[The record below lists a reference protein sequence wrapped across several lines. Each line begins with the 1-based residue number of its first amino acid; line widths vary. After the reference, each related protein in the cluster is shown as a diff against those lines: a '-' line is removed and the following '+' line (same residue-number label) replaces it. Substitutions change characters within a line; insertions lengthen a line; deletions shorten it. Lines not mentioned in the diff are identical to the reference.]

1 MNPQDA
7 VVLLGALGVFFGLL
21 GGGAKW
27 LLGHID
33 AKAKESAQR
42 EEEARNA
49 LSERLQQEIASLR
62 ADLTAVQKE
71 KSLYLR
77 RIYHLEH
84 FIHAYPNIEIPPMN
98 DWPPA

>member
-1 MNPQDA
+1 M
-7 VVLLGALGVFFGLL
+7 VLLLGALGMFFGVM

-33 AKAKESAQR
+33 ARAQESAQR
-42 EEEARNA
+42 EELARDA
-49 LSERLQQEIASLR
+49 LSHRLQDEIAALR
-62 ADLTAVQKE
+62 ADLAAVQKE
-71 KSLYLR
+71 KLLYLR

-84 FIHAYPNIEIPPMN
+84 FIHTHPHVVIPAMT